1 MPKVSQEDLTSP
13 VYEKGY
19 PSYEAVN
26 REGYYDYMK
35 RRSREEDEKLRID
48 NNTAYPYK
56 GWSQDAVVS
65 DLRKRADQLRKDIDA
80 YIHGEKH

>member
-1 MPKVSQEDLTSP
+1 MTR
-13 VYEKGY
+13 
-19 PSYEAVN
+19 

-56 GWSQDAVVS
+56 GWSHDDIVA
-65 DLRKRADQLRKDIDA
+65 DLKRRADELRKDIDA
-80 YIHGEKH
+80 YISIKKH